1 MKRQRRRIIAVISI
15 VVTLLGLLVT
25 HIPTDQFLLDRREVA
40 ATGPAVA
47 ALDTLEVKGRAS
59 KAGYSRSAFGE
70 GWKVINGCDTRQIIL
85 HRDLRETVVDST
97 CRVTS
102 GVLQDPY
109 TNTTINYQSS
119 QSSAVQIDHI
129 VALSDAWQKGAQ
141 NLTTA
146 QREQLANDPLE
157 LLAVDGPSNQQKG
170 DGDAATWLP
179 DNKDFRCEY
188 VSRQIAVKKKYHLW
202 VTQAEYDAMKT
213 VLSRCPDF
221 PLYQLPL
228 PAL

>member
-25 HIPTDQFLLDRREVA
+25 HIPTDQLLLDRREVA

-213 VLSRCPDF
+213 ILSRCPDF